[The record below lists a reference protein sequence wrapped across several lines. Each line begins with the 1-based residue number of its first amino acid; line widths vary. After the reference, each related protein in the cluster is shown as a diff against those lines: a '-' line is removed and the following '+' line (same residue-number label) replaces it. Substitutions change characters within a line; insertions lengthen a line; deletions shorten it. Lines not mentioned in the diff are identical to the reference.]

1 MQLKEALT
9 KRNKEFEML
18 ESNNKQLLYLLEK
31 YDAKVTEMQEDIDLK
46 DLKIRLVY
54 FVHISVENTSLSS
67 TVEAK

>member
-1 MQLKEALT
+1 MRSPTAQLKEALT

-46 DLKIRLVY
+46 DLKIRYV
-54 FVHISVENTSLSS
+54 
-67 TVEAK
+67 

>member
-54 FVHISVENTSLSS
+54 FVQLSVENTSLSS